1 METHGDIFKMS
12 SLNQCNFIG
21 RIGKDPETR
30 YMSNGD
36 AVTNITLAV
45 DESYKNKSGDR
56 VDKVEWV
63 NIVFYRKLSE
73 IAGKYLKKGGLI
85 FISGKQETRKYTDKN
100 GIERYTTQIIAN
112 EMKMLGGKPES
123 ISQQQQESRTQNKA
137 NVSGFEDSD
146 IDDIPFN

>member
-1 METHGDIFKMS
+1 MS

-30 YMSNGD
+30 YMSNGE

-45 DESYKNKSGDR
+45 DDSYKNKSGE
-56 VDKVEWV
+56 KIEKHEWV

-73 IAGKYLKKGGLI
+73 IAGKYLKKGSLV
-85 FISGKQETRKYTDKN
+85 FVSGKQETRKWVDKT

-112 EMKMLGGKPES
+112 EMRMLGGKKDSAES
-123 ISQQQQESRTQNKA
+123 NG
-137 NVSGFEDSD
+137 SGGSKSSAGSFDDIDSD
-146 IDDIPFN
+146 IPF

>member
-112 EMKMLGGKPES
+112 EMKMLGSKKTDSSQEQSNES
-123 ISQQQQESRTQNKA
+123 EQNH
-137 NVSGFEDSD
+137 NHDSSGFADME
-146 IDDIPFN
+146 DDIPF